1 MLVSQAEPR
10 ALTESSFTSTRHATA
25 APPSPSAIRRAYE
38 SVERAIF
45 NTLSRKLA
53 GNLII
58 VAIWPVLAWA
68 AVETGRGQWLPW
80 IAGTGVLAAIG
91 AFLYLHH
98 LIVRPVQQ
106 LTSIMRDIGQGAGD
120 LSHEMPTFTHDEFR
134 DLAQA
139 YNDFA
144 GRLRDIIREV
154 RRLGVQVA
162 YESAKVTAHVTA
174 SADMARKQDNLSGAA
189 AGFAAQTAQQMGATA
204 SQAKEMASSTEHHV
218 SVANSSFADLE
229 QASNSV
235 GRVRDQLVEFGSVVE
250 QLTVSSQSIE
260 NIAKLISEISDQTN
274 LLALNAAIE
283 AARAGESGRGFAV
296 VADQVRLLAERVKG
310 ATGEIFESIRSMIEL
325 ADGTSRRTSDIT
337 VQVRDAQQV
346 IGRATEGFSAMVRDL
361 GVMSEHLSGMS
372 HDMSTVAVANDTVQ
386 QHVVDIRELSG
397 GLVGKMQESE
407 LSTRELFTATED
419 ICETTARFRIGDEVY
434 ENILEQ
440 VAAQRDR
447 VQAMLEAAAK
457 RGLNLFDTSYRP
469 VAGSNPAKFRT
480 SYDDAIEAE
489 LQLLLDEMVKQVD
502 GGVFAIAIDENGYA
516 PAHNSFHSHPA
527 TGNPEIDR
535 VKSRNKLMFKDQ
547 VGQRAG
553 NSKDPFLLQTYCRDT
568 GEILNDLSMPLFVK
582 GRHWGALR
590 LGFHPEVLLA

>member
-1 MLVSQAEPR
+1 
-10 ALTESSFTSTRHATA
+10 
-25 APPSPSAIRRAYE
+25 
-38 SVERAIF
+38 
-45 NTLSRKLA
+45 
-53 GNLII
+53 
-58 VAIWPVLAWA
+58 
-68 AVETGRGQWLPW
+68 
-80 IAGTGVLAAIG
+80 
-91 AFLYLHH
+91 
-98 LIVRPVQQ
+98 
-106 LTSIMRDIGQGAGD
+106 
-120 LSHEMPTFTHDEFR
+120 
-134 DLAQA
+134 
-139 YNDFA
+139 
-144 GRLRDIIREV
+144 
-154 RRLGVQVA
+154 
-162 YESAKVTAHVTA
+162 
-174 SADMARKQDNLSGAA
+174 
-189 AGFAAQTAQQMGATA
+189 
-204 SQAKEMASSTEHHV
+204 
-218 SVANSSFADLE
+218 
-229 QASNSV
+229 
-235 GRVRDQLVEFGSVVE
+235 
-250 QLTVSSQSIE
+250 
-260 NIAKLISEISDQTN
+260 
-274 LLALNAAIE
+274 
-283 AARAGESGRGFAV
+283 
-296 VADQVRLLAERVKG
+296 
-310 ATGEIFESIRSMIEL
+310 
-325 ADGTSRRTSDIT
+325 
-337 VQVRDAQQV
+337 
-346 IGRATEGFSAMVRDL
+346 
-361 GVMSEHLSGMS
+361 MSEHLSGMS
-372 HDMSTVAVANDTVQ
+372 RDMSTVAVANDTVQ

-447 VQAMLEAAAK
+447 VQAMMEAAAK

>member
-1 MLVSQAEPR
+1 MLASQAEPR
-10 ALTESSFTSTRHATA
+10 ALAESSFTSTRRESAA
-25 APPSPSAIRRAYE
+25 APSASPVRRAYE
-38 SVERAIF
+38 AVERTIF

-68 AVETGRGQWLPW
+68 AFYTGRTQWLPW
-80 IAGTGVLAAIG
+80 IAGIGVLAGIG

-98 LIVRPVQQ
+98 LIVRPVHE
-106 LTSIMRDIGQGAGD
+106 LTSMMRDIGQGAGD
-120 LSHEMPTFTHDEFR
+120 LSREMPTFTHDEFR

-144 GRLRDIIREV
+144 IRLRSIIREV

-162 YESAKVTAHVTA
+162 YESAKVTANVTA
-174 SADMARKQDNLSGAA
+174 SADIARKQDTLSGAA
-189 AGFAAQTAQQMGATA
+189 AGFAAQTAEQMGATA
-204 SQAKEMASSTEHHV
+204 SQATEMASSTEHHV
-218 SVANSSFADLE
+218 SVANRSFTDLE

-337 VQVRDAQQV
+337 AQVRNAQEV
-346 IGRATEGFSAMVRDL
+346 IGRATDGFSAMVRDL

-372 HDMSTVAVANDTVQ
+372 RDMSTVAVANDTVQ
-386 QHVVDIRELSG
+386 RHVVDIRELSG

-407 LSTRELFTATED
+407 VSTRELFTATED

-434 ENILEQ
+434 ETILER

-447 VQAMLEAAAK
+447 VQTLLEAAVA
-457 RGLNLFDTSYRP
+457 RGVNVFDTGYRP
-469 VAGSNPAKFRT
+469 VPNTNPAKFRT
-480 SYDDAIEAE
+480 SYDEAIETE
-489 LQLLLDEMVKQVD
+489 LQPLLDDMVKQVD

-516 PAHNSFHSHPA
+516 PAHNSFHSHPM
-527 TGNPEIDR
+527 TGNPDVDR
-535 VKSRNKLMFKDQ
+535 VKSRNKMMFKDQ

-553 NSKDPFLLQTYCRDT
+553 RSLDPFLLQTYCRDT
-568 GEILNDLSMPLFVK
+568 GEILNDLSMPLYVK

-590 LGFHPEVLLA
+590 LGFKPDVLLA